1 MSDYLNNQRVPT
13 RPLSYEFRSLAM
25 DKEFLIDYN
34 TGKMYIAT
42 TDDSGS
48 RVFIDMDDVIKNM
61 IGDDVLPQVESM
73 VSESLQNIDPD
84 VIHVP
89 TIDEEGNVIKDED
102 GNPVMVEFSTALAEI
117 YAMMA
122 KLYEFSNGAY
132 LRDEDGN
139 YILDEDGNRIKDPS
153 VISLEDIKALIEE
166 ANLENIN
173 KIINGDKTLDPSDPG
188 YNGIADKIDQ
198 VYEDFYPE
206 AQEGEDPLPSIK
218 EQIEALQA
226 MVDTINEIVQ
236 GDTED
241 PTSKTLEQRLNELEA
256 LINPASGEGTLTTE
270 VEAAT
275 EALESIGTVLTVND
289 STGKATLD
297 NTTLGPNSVVPA
309 SVVTES
315 DTRKFV
321 TAAQL
326 ALINTIGSR
335 TKMCTV
341 QVTVPLSSWSENT
354 SNKHFYKTIQVQSGS
369 IKIPTTTS
377 PIMDL
382 VTTAN
387 YNTAQK
393 QEEVYSYIFKATVS
407 SLGNVTLYA
416 SKDPSTVTSDISS
429 ITIQFQFWYTDSDT
443 VS

>member
-1 MSDYLNNQRVPT
+1 MAQRVTFYIDGFNFYYGLRRTKRTEPQWGDYYWIDIVKLCAGFLGEDQVVEKVIYFT
-13 RPLSYEFRSLAM
+13 SSPLNPEKSSRQSA
-25 DKEFLIDYN
+25 FLN
-34 TGKMYIAT
+34 A
-42 TDDSGS
+42 
-48 RVFIDMDDVIKNM
+48 
-61 IGDDVLPQVESM
+61 
-73 VSESLQNIDPD
+73 
-84 VIHVP
+84 
-89 TIDEEGNVIKDED
+89 
-102 GNPVMVEFSTALAEI
+102 
-117 YAMMA
+117 
-122 KLYEFSNGAY
+122 
-132 LRDEDGN
+132 
-139 YILDEDGNRIKDPS
+139 
-153 VISLEDIKALIEE
+153 
-166 ANLENIN
+166 N

-289 STGKATLD
+289 STGTATLD

-315 DTRKFV
+315 DSRKFV